1 MNLAAVLYLSHGF
14 LAMLALFARGLEPGR
29 RSKFLQSLAAMGIV
43 SAAILFF
50 APSSGEAWRTTLM
63 DVQRAQLISI
73 AVACAW
79 LIFLT
84 IERVRVTGDWDGFVL
99 VGVGA
104 CGLALFGANQWV
116 VPALL
121 FWVVTVA
128 AIAVLVARVPETGAA
143 LASVCIATVLVM
155 VALGVEQL
163 DSERWDLQVMSGW
176 RSWALVAAAVIL
188 SGALPIVGVW
198 SAFQGTTTAAALPLA
213 IGAAFLLEAGPSA
226 TDQPYAAVVLIVA
239 AVGAAVAS
247 VMKGAL
253 EVRLIGTWIVALMLG
268 LAFVAPSG
276 EVTARAGFA
285 GIIAVTA
292 IVLWPLSLGRAQ
304 IERGL
309 LIAFISITAG
319 FNAISLAADE
329 AFIEATATEDVLA
342 AAPWAMIAA
351 LLPVA
356 LAAGVVL
363 GARMG
368 RRTEPE
374 GYTVE
379 GVLATWALFLAA
391 VAWGLFPAVSEAG
404 AGGALLHVAAFVV
417 GVGAARA
424 AATRGPIT
432 TSVPDVTEELNLQ
445 VVVLPGGLE
454 AALARGALVL
464 GAGTVIALVALT
476 FQGLRLGFL

>member
-1 MNLAAVLYLSHGF
+1 MNLAVVLYLSHGV
-14 LAMLALFARGLEPGR
+14 LAVLALIARGLEPES
-29 RSKFLQSLAAMGIV
+29 RSKFLQTLAAVGIV
-43 SAAILFF
+43 AGVILFF
-50 APSSGEAWRTTLM
+50 APSSGDVWRTTSM
-63 DVQRAQLISI
+63 DVQRAQLTGV

-79 LIFLT
+79 LIFL
-84 IERVRVTGDWDGFVL
+84 IVERVRVAGDWDGCVL

-104 CGLALFGANQWV
+104 CGLALFGANEWV

-121 FWVVTVA
+121 FWVVTA
-128 AIAVLVARVPETGAA
+128 SAIAVLVTRVPQTGAA
-143 LASVCIATVLVM
+143 LASICVASILVL
-155 VALGVEQL
+155 VALGAEHL
-163 DSERWDLQVMSGW
+163 DSERWDLHVMTGW

-188 SGALPIVGVW
+188 SGAIPVVGVW
-198 SAFQGTTTAAALPLA
+198 SAFQGNTTSAALPLA
-213 IGAAFLLEAGPSA
+213 IGGAFLLEAGPTA
-226 TDQPYAAVVLIVA
+226 TDQPYAAVVLILA
-239 AVGAAVAS
+239 AVGSAVAS

-268 LAFVAPSG
+268 LASVAPAG
-276 EVTARAGFA
+276 EITARAGFA

-329 AFIEATATEDVLA
+329 AFLEATATDDVLA

-368 RRTEPE
+368 RRAEPE

-391 VAWGLFPAVSEAG
+391 VAWGLFPAGSRGG
-404 AGGALLHVAAFVV
+404 AGGALLYVGAFVV
-417 GVGAARA
+417 GVGVARA
-424 AATRGPIT
+424 AATSGAVAPAI
-432 TSVPDVTEELNLQ
+432 PDVTEELDLQ
-445 VVVLPGGLE
+445 VVVLPGGVE
-454 AALARGALVL
+454 AALARGGLAL
-464 GAGTVIALVALT
+464 GACTVVAVLALT